1 MTEKVFA
8 GDPNEERELDILA
21 PERVATFVSYLASPA
36 AAGISGQ
43 VFVVYGDMVALMDS
57 PKVEQKFTADSG
69 VFSTDEL
76 AAKLGSHFEGRS
88 PHQTYA
94 AYSVAE
100 LDSTGVQNLN

>member
-57 PKVEQKFTADSG
+57 PKVEQKFTRSEEHTSELQSLMRRSYA
-69 VFSTDEL
+69 VFCLKKKKIIKTTFSNHLTTIT
-76 AAKLGSHFEGRS
+76 KK
-88 PHQTYA
+88 
-94 AYSVAE
+94 
-100 LDSTGVQNLN
+100 